1 MHRANH
7 FSPYTIMVWYLNM
20 RLYFIANYDTTE
32 QVANISR
39 AGPTYVAP
47 GMLITG
53 TNSNRY
59 PFTLFGPSAG
69 LADIF
74 EGTFCVQ

>member
-1 MHRANH
+1 
-7 FSPYTIMVWYLNM
+7 MVWYLNTH
-20 RLYFIANYDTTE
+20 LYFRANYDTTE
-32 QVANISR
+32 QVVNISR
-39 AGPTYVAP
+39 AGPRYVAP
-47 GMLITG
+47 GRLIIG

-59 PFTLFGPSAG
+59 PFTLFGSRAG